1 MIAFVAQLNYTMRR
15 FFLFAVLWAALFG
28 PGHVLAACPMGLP
41 AEQGA
46 HAPCHDD
53 SGHDSSTPA
62 KFGHD
67 CCAWVTASG
76 ASGKFFTQKS
86 GEAFGD
92 LSRDTFAVAIPVTS
106 WGAPPL
112 IRPPPLPVS
121 RHTLRCAASGG
132 DTFLR
137 TGRLRL

>member
-1 MIAFVAQLNYTMRR
+1 MIAFAARLNYTMRR

-46 HAPCHDD
+46 HAPCHSDPA
-53 SGHDSSTPA
+53 SNPAPA
-62 KFGHD
+62 KYGHD
-67 CCAWVTASG
+67 CCAWLTGAG

-86 GEAFGD
+86 SEPFRD
-92 LSRDTFAVAIPVTS
+92 LSLDSFAIAIPVNS
-106 WGAPPL
+106 WAAPPL

-121 RHTLRCAASGG
+121 RYALRRASSGG